1 MFQINYLQNQKK
13 KRTAQKEKCQNQN
26 KKICK
31 KYVQKKISKAFK
43 INLQFYY
50 LSLDAWIK
58 TEDSKI
64 GNDRK

>member
-13 KRTAQKEKCQNQN
+13 RERH
-26 KKICK
+26 KKKNVKIKIK
-31 KYVQKKISKAFK
+31 KYAKNMYKKKISKAFK